1 MNARTFA
8 HALVSAAIVAA
19 AGVAQANVNP
29 LDPAYYQGKPAHE
42 VTADAQAARYV
53 DNSPLAP
60 TFYEGKPAVKY
71 EATAAQISLPY
82 VDRNNPLDPSYR
94 AK

>member
-8 HALVSAAIVAA
+8 HALVSAAVAAA
-19 AGVAQANVNP
+19 AGVAQANVSP
-29 LDPAYYQGKPAHE
+29 LDPAYYQGKPVHE

-60 TFYEGKPAVKY
+60 TFHEGKPAGKY
-71 EATAAQISLPY
+71 EATAAQITRP
-82 VDRNNPLDPSYR
+82 
-94 AK
+94 

>member
-8 HALVSAAIVAA
+8 HAIVSAAIVAA

-42 VTADAQAARYV
+42 VAADAQAARYV

-60 TFYEGKPAVKY
+60 TFFEGKPAVQF
-71 EATAAQISLPY
+71 EATAAQISRPY
-82 VDRNNPLDPSYR
+82 VDSNNPLNPSYR